1 MSNQIIGVVVAL
13 VVAVAVIPLS
23 ILSPYWTESD
33 VEIPDGW
40 QYDDYQV
47 AGDDVTT
54 ASGSLELVE
63 LADVTYI
70 HACGVGDGTITYS
83 DSSTESVT
91 VDKAILD
98 FYCINGQSNAT
109 YRQVIEETNPA
120 TASPYPA
127 RGTGIVV
134 DMLTSFHTPLDLYTE
149 DGEPNVGNL
158 APAFMATYYEETHH
172 KPLVY
177 FAGISGRSI
186 LTFQP
191 GEGMYNQTLAA
202 MRNSYNDFMSQTDYY
217 EPGKRVM
224 IWIQGES
231 DEGSMTASEYRDYF
245 MTFWDGIQTD
255 SDYPFDYCM
264 ISYLGSQY
272 VTIKAAD
279 KLLING
285 NNDIYLGSDL
295 APTFTDENGYLK
307 GDGVHYSQ
315 AGRNILGADLADTAV
330 YLLGHQKT
338 EDYNPVIQGLFDLVP
353 VFIILTIIAGVAGY
367 IVVNKHNN

>member
-1 MSNQIIGVVVAL
+1 MSNRTVGFVIGVL
-13 VVAVAVIPLS
+13 VAVFVLPLAVVN
-23 ILSPYWTESD
+23 PYWVETE
-33 VEIPDGW
+33 VVVPDGW

-47 AGDDVTT
+47 ADDDVTA

-63 LADVTYI
+63 LAGVNYL
-70 HACGVGDGTITYS
+70 HADGVGEGTITYS
-83 DSSTESVT
+83 DASTETVT
-91 VDKAILD
+91 VEKAILD

-158 APAFMATYYEETHH
+158 APAFMATYYEETYH

-177 FAGISGRSI
+177 FAGVSGRSI

-191 GEGMYNQTLAA
+191 DESMYTRTLAA
-202 MRNSYNDFMSQTDYY
+202 MRNSYDDFMSQTDYY

-231 DEGSMTASEYRDYF
+231 DEGNMTASEYRDYF
-245 MTFWDGIQTD
+245 MTFWDGVQTE
-255 SDYPFDYCM
+255 SAYPFDYCM

-279 KLLING
+279 EMLIEGNG
-285 NNDIYLGSDL
+285 DIYLGSDL
-295 APTFTDENGYLK
+295 APTFTDENGLLK

-315 AGRNILGADLADTAV
+315 AGRNVLGADLGETAV
-330 YLLGHQKT
+330 YLLSHQKSSSYDPT
-338 EDYNPVIQGLFDLVP
+338 VQMLFDTVP
-353 VFIILTIIAGVAGY
+353 VFVILALLVMAVRMVIL
-367 IVVNKHNN
+367 NKAD